1 MDNNIE
7 YKKLIE
13 AALFMSPKALSVSDI
28 SGITGIATIGTL
40 ESLLNSLVED
50 YKSEKTSL
58 QILKIDNKYMFGLK
72 EPYATK
78 VNSLASGPDISKGA
92 LKILAYVSKNNG
104 VMQSELVK
112 IFGTSTYDYMKEL
125 LENEFVKTTRFKRSK
140 KVETT
145 TKFKEYFNV

>member
-1 MDNNIE
+1 MDNLE

-13 AALFMSPKALSVSDI
+13 AALFMSPKALSVADI

-92 LKILAYVSKNNG
+92 LKILAYVNKNNG

-112 IFGTSTYDYMKEL
+112 IVGTSTYDYMKEL

>member
-1 MDNNIE
+1 MDNLE

-13 AALFMSPKALSVSDI
+13 AALFMSPKALSVADI

-92 LKILAYVSKNNG
+92 LKILAYVNKNNG